1 MRILVVEDEQK
12 VANALREGLQGER
25 YDVVVERTG
34 EGAFFRMTTEQ
45 FDAILLD
52 LTLPGRDGIEILK
65 AMRDR
70 GMKTPVLVLTAR
82 DTVQDRIVGL
92 DSGADDYLIKPFAFA
107 ELLARIRAL
116 VRRGRVAEAPRLA
129 AGDLEVELITRKV
142 TRGGQPIELT
152 VREFELLE
160 YLLRHQGQV
169 VSRELLARDVWK
181 ETARTTPLDNVI
193 DVHIARLRR
202 KVDADQPSQADS
214 HRARRRIHAPRGRAV
229 TRWWRSHSVRVRL
242 TLWYVAAMVVVLGVY
257 AALVFVFV
265 SRNASAA
272 LDSRLRGDFQWAS
285 AMIDQTPEGGIT
297 WYEMEELTE
306 EERPWLQVWSVDGQR
321 AVSELR
327 GAAASAARKPAS
339 SPSVRTTV
347 SSPSRPP
354 TRRCA
359 C

>member
-1 MRILVVEDEQK
+1 VRILVVEDEQK

-52 LTLPGRDGIEILK
+52 LTLPGRDGLEILQ
-65 AMRDR
+65 AMRQR

-82 DTVQDRIVGL
+82 DTIQDRIIGL
-92 DSGADDYLIKPFAFA
+92 DSGADDYLIKPFAFT

-202 KVDADQPSQADS
+202 KVDAEQPAKL
-214 HRARRRIHAPRGRAV
+214 IHTVRGV
-229 TRWWRSHSVRVRL
+229 GF
-242 TLWYVAAMVVVLGVY
+242 M
-257 AALVFVFV
+257 
-265 SRNASAA
+265 
-272 LDSRLRGDFQWAS
+272 LR
-285 AMIDQTPEGGIT
+285 EG
-297 WYEMEELTE
+297 E
-306 EERPWLQVWSVDGQR
+306 P
-321 AVSELR
+321 
-327 GAAASAARKPAS
+327 
-339 SPSVRTTV
+339 
-347 SSPSRPP
+347 
-354 TRRCA
+354 
-359 C
+359 